1 MFDDMTDEDLEAK
14 AAQEDARCDFNLF
27 VKDTTVCKNIA
38 YPLLY
43 KWGVVKSTVCSA
55 LSLDEEI
62 LKTAQALDAC
72 LTSLAEKESQL
83 ELNFTGT
90 APETQTPPPKKNN
103 RLLFI
108 AGGTALLG
116 GSYYIYK
123 RSS

>member
-1 MFDDMTDEDLEAK
+1 MFDDMTDEELEAK
-14 AAQEDARCDFNLF
+14 ADQEDSRCDPNYLII
-27 VKDTTVCKNIA
+27 DTTACKNIS

-43 KWGVVKSTVCSA
+43 KWGVVESTVCSA

-90 APETQTPPPKKNN
+90 TSQTQTPPPKKNN

-116 GSYYIYK
+116 GSYYIYRR
-123 RSS
+123 RS

>member
-1 MFDDMTDEDLEAK
+1 MFDDMTDEELEAK
-14 AAQEDARCDFNLF
+14 AAEEDARCDPN
-27 VKDTTVCKNIA
+27 
-38 YPLLY
+38 
-43 KWGVVKSTVCSA
+43 
-55 LSLDEEI
+55 LSLDEE
-62 LKTAQALDAC
+62 LRRVEEELDAC

-83 ELNFTGT
+83 ELKFTGT

-123 RSS
+123 RRS

>member
-1 MFDDMTDEDLEAK
+1 MFDDMTDEELEAK
-14 AAQEDARCDFNLF
+14 ADQEDARCDPNYRRMLPE
-27 VKDTTVCKNIA
+27 CKNIS

-43 KWGVVKSTVCSA
+43 KWGAVESTVCSA

-116 GSYYIYK
+116 GSYYIYRR
-123 RSS
+123 RS

>member
-1 MFDDMTDEDLEAK
+1 MFDDMTDEDLEEK
-14 AAQEDARCDFNLF
+14 AAQEDSRCDPDSLRID
-27 VKDTTVCKNIA
+27 VTACKNIA

-43 KWGVVKSTVCSA
+43 KWGVVESTVCSA

-83 ELNFTGT
+83 ELRFTGT
-90 APETQTPPPKKNN
+90 APETQTSPPKKNN

-116 GSYYIYK
+116 GSYYIYRR
-123 RSS
+123 RS

>member
-1 MFDDMTDEDLEAK
+1 MFDDMTDEELEAK
-14 AAQEDARCDFNLF
+14 VAQEDSRCDPNYLRI
-27 VKDTTVCKNIA
+27 DTTAWNIS

-43 KWGVVKSTVCSA
+43 KWGAVDSLAECSA

-90 APETQTPPPKKNN
+90 TSQTQTPPPKKNN
-103 RLLFI
+103 RLLLI

-116 GSYYIYK
+116 GSYYIYRR
-123 RSS
+123 RS